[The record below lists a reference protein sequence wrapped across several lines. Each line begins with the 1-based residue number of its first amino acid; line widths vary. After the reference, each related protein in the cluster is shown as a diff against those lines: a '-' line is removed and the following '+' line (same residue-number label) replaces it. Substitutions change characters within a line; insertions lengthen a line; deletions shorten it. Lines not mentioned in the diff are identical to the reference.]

1 MIFYD
6 FVQYST
12 GTFFSTLQVLVDR
25 YIHYMSNETN
35 TEENNNRKVGR
46 IIAIIVAVL
55 VIAAL
60 IVGGMKKKTDT
71 ATDTTAA
78 LPEGCKPGFL
88 FSETTGKPCPQTE
101 TGADAY
107 KADEGMVNTSGY
119 EAAIRQYAGKV
130 VIFDGAC
137 KPISMI
143 SGTIAPG
150 TRILVANNSEKQ
162 LALSVAG
169 KSATLDAYHY
179 FTTTLRTTGDTSIT
193 CDSKSAATITVK

>member
-1 MIFYD
+1 
-6 FVQYST
+6 
-12 GTFFSTLQVLVDR
+12 
-25 YIHYMSNETN
+25 MSNETQ
-35 TEENNNRKVGR
+35 TDDKNRKIGR
-46 IIAIIVAVL
+46 IIAIVVAVV

-60 IVGGMKKKTDT
+60 IVGGAKKKDGP
-71 ATDTTAA
+71 ADTTAA
-78 LPEGCKPGFL
+78 VPEGCKPGFL
-88 FSETTGKPCPQTE
+88 FSETTGKPCPQAD
-101 TGADAY
+101 TGTDAD
-107 KADEGMVNTSGY
+107 KTDEGVVNTSGY
-119 EAAIRQYAGKV
+119 EAVIRQYAGKV